1 MVFFFIISSITGFSS
16 SLSDFIAVKLS
27 SKNKPHYNY
36 WFRQTIWRNKI
47 KIPRFKHGKKNEVH
61 TCLSQFIQFAWLSK
75 RLGTDSIT
83 PDGEARGG
91 GDVTVYILFSEC
103 GRLVVVSL
111 CLCQVKRNILLESSS
126 VNLRNFNFIYK
137 LIVKLSQRLKKIIK
151 DLYNDYF
158 YQKQRMLTF
167 KKAVKLETCT
177 YLLCMQVMIK
187 YMQRI
192 YNIYI

>member
-1 MVFFFIISSITGFSS
+1 M
-16 SLSDFIAVKLS
+16 
-27 SKNKPHYNY
+27 
-36 WFRQTIWRNKI
+36 
-47 KIPRFKHGKKNEVH
+47 GK
-61 TCLSQFIQFAWLSK
+61 
-75 RLGTDSIT
+75 
-83 PDGEARGG
+83 GG

-126 VNLRNFNFIYK
+126 VNLRNFNFMYK

-167 KKAVKLETCT
+167 EKAVKLETCT

-187 YMQRI
+187 YVQRI

>member
-1 MVFFFIISSITGFSS
+1 ME
-16 SLSDFIAVKLS
+16 
-27 SKNKPHYNY
+27 
-36 WFRQTIWRNKI
+36 
-47 KIPRFKHGKKNEVH
+47 KNEVH
-61 TCLSQFIQFAWLSK
+61 TCISQFIQFAWLSK
-75 RLGTDSIT
+75 RLGTDSIKKNFNSRW
-83 PDGEARGG
+83 GRG

>member
-1 MVFFFIISSITGFSS
+1 M
-16 SLSDFIAVKLS
+16 
-27 SKNKPHYNY
+27 
-36 WFRQTIWRNKI
+36 
-47 KIPRFKHGKKNEVH
+47 
-61 TCLSQFIQFAWLSK
+61 
-75 RLGTDSIT
+75 
-83 PDGEARGG
+83 
-91 GDVTVYILFSEC
+91 
-103 GRLVVVSL
+103 
-111 CLCQVKRNILLESSS
+111 
-126 VNLRNFNFIYK
+126 YK

-192 YNIYI
+192 YNIYKDKNHFCKFSYFIQNRI

>member
-1 MVFFFIISSITGFSS
+1 M
-16 SLSDFIAVKLS
+16 
-27 SKNKPHYNY
+27 
-36 WFRQTIWRNKI
+36 
-47 KIPRFKHGKKNEVH
+47 GK
-61 TCLSQFIQFAWLSK
+61 
-75 RLGTDSIT
+75 
-83 PDGEARGG
+83 GG
-91 GDVTVYILFSEC
+91 GDVTVFILFSEC

-192 YNIYI
+192 YNIYKDKNHFCKLLYFIQNYRKENYVNVSI

>member
-1 MVFFFIISSITGFSS
+1 MG
-16 SLSDFIAVKLS
+16 
-27 SKNKPHYNY
+27 
-36 WFRQTIWRNKI
+36 
-47 KIPRFKHGKKNEVH
+47 
-61 TCLSQFIQFAWLSK
+61 
-75 RLGTDSIT
+75 
-83 PDGEARGG
+83 RGG
-91 GDVTVYILFSEC
+91 GVTVYILFSEC

-111 CLCQVKRNILLESSS
+111 CLCQVKTNILLESSS

-192 YNIYI
+192 YNIYIYKDKNHFCKLLYFIQNRIERKIMSTFQYKTF